1 MNKENKMEIEIT
13 DDQYSLLLR
22 AVGSEKARLNQGGFF
37 ASAHLVSDL
46 LAHLKNNTKQGE
58 K

>member
-1 MNKENKMEIEIT
+1 MRIELT
-13 DDQYSLLLR
+13 DEQYALLLR
-22 AVGSEKARLNQGGFF
+22 AVGSEKSRLNQGGFY

-46 LAHLKNNTKQGE
+46 LAHLKNNVEQGV

>member
-1 MNKENKMEIEIT
+1 MRIEIT
-13 DDQYSLLLR
+13 EEQYALLLR
-22 AVGSEKARLNQGGFF
+22 AVGSEKSRLNQGGFY

-46 LAHLKNNTKQGE
+46 LAHLKNNVEQGV

>member
-1 MNKENKMEIEIT
+1 MKITIEIT
-13 DDQYSLLLR
+13 DEQYSLLLH

>member
-1 MNKENKMEIEIT
+1 MKIEIT
-13 DDQYSLLLR
+13 NDQYALLLR
-22 AVGSEKARLNQGGFF
+22 AVGSEKSRLNQGGFY

-46 LAHLKNNTKQGE
+46 LAQLKNNAEQGE